1 MPVLTRLLLSAP
13 LACCLLFTTYNGFVE
28 GSNMTHY
35 WDTPGMKVATAFQ
48 LAYGVLG
55 AVGLFVLVR
64 RPRWS
69 SVVLLG
75 WCLAVTA
82 EGLLA
87 PIVYAGQSIAYGVIA
102 AVIVAAI
109 AASAWWAWV
118 RASRVSKPATK
129 VST

>member
-1 MPVLTRLLLSAP
+1 MQWKIVAV
-13 LACCLLFTTYNGFVE
+13 GFVE
-28 GSNMTHY
+28 GYNMTHY
-35 WDTPGMKVATAFQ
+35 WDTPGMKAATAVQ

-69 SVVLLG
+69 GVVLLG

-87 PIVYAGQSIAYGVIA
+87 PIVYAGQSIAYGIA
-102 AVIVAAI
+102 AAAIVAAI
-109 AASAWWAWV
+109 GASAWWAWV
-118 RASRVSKPATK
+118 RAGRVRKSAARM
-129 VST
+129 SA